1 MKIAGIIAEYN
12 PFHNGHRVHIEKT
25 RAAGFTHIAVVMSGP
40 FVQRGEPAILD
51 KWTRA
56 RTAVEHGAD
65 LVIELPQY
73 MRFPLRR
80 ILRAAPFFCCGR
92 QVQRR

>member
-56 RTAVEHGAD
+56 RTAVEYGAD
-65 LVIELPQY
+65 LVIELPAVY
-73 MRFPLRR
+73 ALSS
-80 ILRAAPFFCCGR
+80 ASAPFFCCGSQAQKR
-92 QVQRR
+92 